1 VSIKSFPR
9 YPAVSAAGRF
19 IRKNV
24 KKKIKEPF
32 VPVERQETIRQK
44 IMSLLD
50 GRTLSARDISID
62 VGVSEKEVYEHLEH
76 IQRTINKRERNF
88 IVTPAV
94 CKKCGFV
101 FRKRDRLHKPGKCP
115 VCRNEVIQEPLFSVR
130 KTG

>member
-1 VSIKSFPR
+1 M
-9 YPAVSAAGRF
+9 
-19 IRKNV
+19 
-24 KKKIKEPF
+24 KKKFKEPF

-44 IMSLLD
+44 IISLLD

-62 VGVSEKEVYEHLEH
+62 IGVSEKEVYEHLEH

-101 FRKRDRLHKPGKCP
+101 FRKRDRLNKPGKCP
-115 VCRNEVIQEPLFSVR
+115 VCRNEVIQEPFFSVR
-130 KTG
+130 KNS